1 MTDCISRET
10 VFDFSVPIRYK
21 LSANAVKKIRELY
34 EQGVTQAELAKR
46 FGVSQAHISNTVNR
60 KRWTGNDKRVK
71 VHQR

>member
-1 MTDCISRET
+1 MSDYIEREES
-10 VFDFSVPIRYK
+10 FDFSIPIRYK
-21 LSANAVKKIRELY
+21 LSAQAAKTIRELY
-34 EQGVTQAELAKR
+34 EQGVTQTELAKR